1 VSTITHDI
9 TVRKRAQESLRE
21 SEQRLASIVNNAA
34 ETIYTASLD
43 GVFTFVSPVWT
54 QSLGHEVAEVE
65 GRSIV
70 QFLHP
75 EDLADCQAAIQTTLL
90 TGKPQHRTYRIR
102 HKDGSWRWHHSAGS
116 LVKDKQGRPVSF
128 VGVAEDVTERMRAEQ
143 ELRDYASSLE
153 AANKA
158 IQAGKKAAEAANQAK
173 SNFLANM
180 SHEIRTPMTAIL
192 GFADI
197 LLDNPSRNEALESAQ
212 TIKRNGEYLLSLIN
226 DILDL
231 SKIEAGKF
239 EVQRLACSPR
249 QIAGDVVALMT
260 VRADAKGLP
269 LTLECGGTVPA
280 EVQTD
285 PIRLRQILVNL
296 VGNAIKFTEVGQVRL
311 VMRMDDASADG
322 PKLVF
327 DVIDTGIGMSEEQMA
342 LLFRPFSQVDSSAT
356 RRFGG
361 SGLGLA
367 ISKRVAEM
375 LGGDVAVRSRPGQ
388 GSTFSFSVQIEQGG
402 GMAANPVP
410 AATAPARPARQKLA
424 CRILLA
430 EDGLDNQRLIV
441 FLLRKAGAEVEV
453 VENGQIA
460 CDTALAARQ
469 AGNPFDIILMDVQ
482 MPVMDG
488 YEATRRLRNAGYK
501 PPIIALT
508 AHAMAGDCQKCLDA
522 GCDDCVAKPIDPKRM
537 VAILEAW
544 AAKQPIPV

>member
-1 VSTITHDI
+1 
-9 TVRKRAQESLRE
+9 
-21 SEQRLASIVNNAA
+21 
-34 ETIYTASLD
+34 
-43 GVFTFVSPVWT
+43 
-54 QSLGHEVAEVE
+54 
-65 GRSIV
+65 
-70 QFLHP
+70 
-75 EDLADCQAAIQTTLL
+75 
-90 TGKPQHRTYRIR
+90 
-102 HKDGSWRWHHSAGS
+102 
-116 LVKDKQGRPVSF
+116 
-128 VGVAEDVTERMRAEQ
+128 M
-143 ELRDYASSLE
+143 RDYASSLE

-402 GMAANPVP
+402 GMAANQVP
-410 AATAPARPARQKLA
+410 AATAPARPPACPARQKLA

-522 GCDDCVAKPIDPKRM
+522 GCDDCVAKPIDPKSHGGHTRS
-537 VAILEAW
+537 LGREA
-544 AAKQPIPV
+544 ADPRLICVRYPT